1 MHTASIDSG
10 RQCASL
16 FANIMIVSTLCA
28 SIRLSHPQRSSVTK
42 NEHENPDFVLVF
54 YIFAAF
60 RHEIAQIVSELGPSS
75 LLVSEDVF
83 ESQDFYLA

>member
-10 RQCASL
+10 RQCAL
-16 FANIMIVSTLCA
+16 RFANVMIVGALCA
-28 SIRLSHPQRSSVTK
+28 SIRLYHPQRTSVIK

-60 RHEIAQIVSELGPSS
+60 RHEIAQIVSELRPSS

-83 ESQDFYLA
+83 KGKNLHST

>member
-16 FANIMIVSTLCA
+16 LANVVIVSALCA
-28 SIRLSHPQRSSVTK
+28 SIRLSHPQRSSVAK

-60 RHEIAQIVSELGPSS
+60 RHEIAQIVSELRPSS

-83 ESQDFYLA
+83 KGKNFHST

>member
-1 MHTASIDSG
+1 MHIASIDSG

-16 FANIMIVSTLCA
+16 FANVVIVSALCA

-42 NEHENPDFVLVF
+42 NEHENPDFVLFF

-60 RHEIAQIVSELGPSS
+60 RHEIAQIVSELRPSS

>member
-10 RQCASL
+10 RQCAL
-16 FANIMIVSTLCA
+16 VFGFL
-28 SIRLSHPQRSSVTK
+28 IRRGHPLQK
-42 NEHENPDFVLVF
+42 NEHENPDFVLIF